1 MSEPSAGSADA
12 GVAPGDNNPAP
23 HDPYAAFRLRDFRL
37 YSLGWLFATVAY
49 QMQSAA
55 IGWEVYRW
63 TGSALQLGITGGLQ
77 ALPLILLALPAGHLA
92 DVLDRKRIAAVCA
105 LLTAI
110 CAGLMM
116 WLTWSVD
123 RQSVGTERGLGLMY
137 GLVLAGA
144 VVSTF
149 TRPARAALLPQI
161 VPPRVFSNAVTWNT
175 SIFEVSSMA
184 GPAVAGW
191 VIAAWNATA
200 VFGASAALNIAFMA
214 CLLLMR
220 RPAAP
225 GRQAGA
231 SGRGDLLA
239 GIRYVWRTKLILA
252 TITLDLFAVLLGGAT
267 YLLPVFARML
277 DVGAVG
283 FGWLRAA
290 PAMGALTMALVL
302 AHRPPLRRAG
312 PTLLLAVA
320 GFGAATVV
328 FGLSRWFWLSML
340 ALFLTGA
347 LDNISVVVRHTLV
360 QLLTPDSMRGR
371 VSAVNAVFIG
381 ASNEIGGLRAGLT
394 AELWGAV
401 ASVVL
406 GGCGTIAVVV
416 AAAMIWPQ
424 LPRLRSLGAV
434 ALEAEESEGRPPPTA
449 TGELPVR

>member
-1 MSEPSAGSADA
+1 MPDGFPEATDA
-12 GVAPGDNNPAP
+12 QRQEQTPG

-63 TGSALQLGITGGLQ
+63 TGSALQLGFTGGIQ
-77 ALPLILLALPAGHLA
+77 ALPLILLALPAGQLA
-92 DVLDRKRIAAVCA
+92 DVVDRRRIASVCA
-105 LLTAI
+105 LLTAGI
-110 CAGLMM
+110 AALMM

-123 RQSVGTERGLGLMY
+123 SGMLSRDRGLTLLY

-184 GPAVAGW
+184 GPALAGW
-191 VIAAWNATA
+191 VIAMRSATT
-200 VFGASAALNIAFMA
+200 VFAMSAALNVAFMA

-220 RPAAP
+220 RRAGTAV
-225 GRQAGA
+225 RQAA
-231 SGRGDLLA
+231 GRAELLA
-239 GIRYVWRTKLILA
+239 GIRYVWNTKLILA

-267 YLLPVFARML
+267 YLLPVFAHRL
-277 DVGAVG
+277 GVGAVG

-290 PAMGALTMALVL
+290 PAMGALAMAMIL
-302 AHRPPLRRAG
+302 AHRPPLKRAG
-312 PTLLLAVA
+312 PTLLAAVA
-320 GFGAATVV
+320 GFGAATIV
-328 FGLSRWFWLSML
+328 FGLSRWFWLSMA

-360 QLLTPDSMRGR
+360 QLLTPDRMRGR

-381 ASNEIGGLRAGLT
+381 ASNELGGLESGLT
-394 AELWGAV
+394 AAWWGEV
-401 ASVVL
+401 ASVVV
-406 GGCGTIAVVV
+406 GGCGTIAVVI
-416 AAAMIWPQ
+416 AAAIIWPE
-424 LPRLRSLGAV
+424 LLRLRSLGDV
-434 ALEAEESEGRPPPTA
+434 ARQAEQNAESPTDG
-449 TGELPVR
+449 TGGDMPVR